1 MSTKHDGLRA
11 ILDRNRLQQKHVAEA
26 LGVTRMTVWSWVDG
40 RNAPSGPNL
49 AALLAYLQ
57 QFEPSLTVADLMPAP
72 AVVATEQPVEAR
84 G

>member
-1 MSTKHDGLRA
+1 MSTKPTGLRA

-40 RNAPSGPNL
+40 RNVPTGPNL
-49 AALLAYLQ
+49 ASLLAFLQ
-57 QFEPSLTVADLMPAP
+57 RFEPSLTVADLLA
-72 AVVATEQPVEAR
+72 AADVVGAGTEAR